1 MLNLAIYIRRPRS
14 LQHHMAVIIEVKDL
28 SKEFRDIK
36 AVNDLSFTVNKGDVY
51 GFLGQNGAGKSTT
64 IRMLLTLIQPS
75 SGSIKLFGQDLK
87 AHRKEILRQVG
98 AVVEKPDLYKYL
110 TAWENLSLFARISGV
125 SVSEKKIREQLELV
139 GLKDRADSKVRT
151 FSQGMKQRLGIAVA
165 LVHDPQL
172 IILDEPVNGLDPQ
185 GIADMRNLILE
196 LSRHQ
201 GKTIMVSSHLL
212 NEIELIANRML
223 IIDNGKKVA
232 EGAVKEL
239 FDPAQTV
246 VEVTVNNPDTV
257 QSYLAGSK
265 WQSFVSGRELNIFTL
280 QLHKQQIPALTVDLV
295 QASAEIISIQPRH
308 SLETYF
314 LSLTTANRHV
324 ETFTN

>member
-1 MLNLAIYIRRPRS
+1 MPRS
-14 LQHHMAVIIEVKDL
+14 LQHHMAVIIEVKEL

-75 SGSIKLFGQDLK
+75 SGSIKMFGHDLK

-110 TAWENLSLFARISGV
+110 SAWENLSLFARISGV
-125 SVSEKKIREQLELV
+125 QVSEKKLREQLEIV
-139 GLKDRADSKVRT
+139 GLTDRAHSKVRT

-223 IIDNGKKVA
+223 IIDKGKKVA

-246 VEVTVNNPDTV
+246 VEVTVNNPETV
-257 QSYLAGSK
+257 LSYLEGSK
-265 WQSFVSGRELNIFTL
+265 WQSFVRGRELNIFTL
-280 QLHKQQIPALTVDLV
+280 QLHRQQIPALTVDLV
-295 QASAEIISIQPRH
+295 QAGAEIVSIQPRH
-308 SLETYF
+308 SLESYF